1 MKLHE
6 IIKNFYIKKLVPIF
20 SIEVLG
26 QNGNWN
32 KIKSLNITEKQFL
45 YKIKTEHTE
54 LLCTENH
61 ILIDENEEEILAVK
75 SQNKK
80 IKTANGI
87 EKVISVQKT
96 EIFDQAYDLSLS
108 ENTDH
113 LYYTNGFL
121 SHNCVIMD
129 EAAFVPNNIASR
141 VFESIY
147 PVISSSKTSQ
157 FIMVSTPNGADPNN
171 LYYDIWRKANEK
183 TKGKLYRLK

>member
-32 KIKSLNITEKQFL
+32 KIKSLNITEKQFR

-75 SQNKK
+75 
-80 IKTANGI
+80 
-87 EKVISVQKT
+87 
-96 EIFDQAYDLSLS
+96 
-108 ENTDH
+108 
-113 LYYTNGFL
+113 
-121 SHNCVIMD
+121 
-129 EAAFVPNNIASR
+129 
-141 VFESIY
+141 
-147 PVISSSKTSQ
+147 
-157 FIMVSTPNGADPNN
+157 
-171 LYYDIWRKANEK
+171 
-183 TKGKLYRLK
+183 